1 MINPYKRYPIYT
13 ERTCQM
19 YINKRRNEVTF
30 EAKKGFVGPD
40 NNLIHRCLP
49 ISLLLPMV
57 PTSR

>member
-19 YINKRRNEVTF
+19 YINKRRNEVTLEEKRF
-30 EAKKGFVGPD
+30 AGPD

-49 ISLLLPMV
+49 TSSLLPTV

>member
-1 MINPYKRYPIYT
+1 MINPHKLYPIYT

-30 EAKKGFVGPD
+30 EGKKSFAAPD

-49 ISLLLPMV
+49 TSLLLPTV